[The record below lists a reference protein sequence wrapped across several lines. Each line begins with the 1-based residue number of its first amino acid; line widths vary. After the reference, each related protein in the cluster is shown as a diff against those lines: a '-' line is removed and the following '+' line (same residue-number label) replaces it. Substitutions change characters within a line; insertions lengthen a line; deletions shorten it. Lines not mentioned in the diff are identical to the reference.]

1 MKLQPNQVLLCCGK
15 GGCPV
20 VSKEKDGSITI
31 KDDYGN
37 KVKMQEAE
45 AKLINGALKQLKD
58 K

>member
-31 KDDYGN
+31 TDDYGN
-37 KVKMQEAE
+37 RVKMKEAE
-45 AKLINGALKQLKD
+45 AQLINDALKTLED